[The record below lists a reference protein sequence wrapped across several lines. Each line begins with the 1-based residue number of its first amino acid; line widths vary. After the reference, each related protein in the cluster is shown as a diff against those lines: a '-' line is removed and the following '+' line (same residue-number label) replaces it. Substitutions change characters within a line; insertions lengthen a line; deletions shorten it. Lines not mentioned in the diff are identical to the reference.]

1 MLRKPYYMKDAD
13 LRDAVEKLNDLHS
26 WINANIDAVLDV
38 LRQAKFKDS
47 GDLYKRDHEKMR
59 AILDTTP
66 FRVRAYIENMH
77 YSRYLNADTM
87 STIKTDNCDI
97 AHYMKVNVLV
107 FSDGKV
113 VDKVERLPHYEFET
127 VKRDI
132 EHSLRLWAIA
142 SLAEDDY
149 RSTEYKLSHWVTT

>member
-1 MLRKPYYMKDAD
+1 MLRKPYYMNERD
-13 LRDAVEKLNDLHS
+13 LREAVETLNDLHS
-26 WINANIDAVLDV
+26 WINNNIDAILDV
-38 LRQAKFKDS
+38 LRAAKFKDS

-59 AILDTTP
+59 VILDTTP
-66 FRVRAYIENMH
+66 FRAYIENSC

-113 VDKVERLPHYEFET
+113 VDKVERLPHYNYET
-127 VKRDI
+127 VRKDI
-132 EHSLRLWAIA
+132 DESLRLHAIA
-142 SLAEDDY
+142 DKAEDDY
-149 RSTEYKLSHWVTT
+149 RSTEYKLSHWVKT